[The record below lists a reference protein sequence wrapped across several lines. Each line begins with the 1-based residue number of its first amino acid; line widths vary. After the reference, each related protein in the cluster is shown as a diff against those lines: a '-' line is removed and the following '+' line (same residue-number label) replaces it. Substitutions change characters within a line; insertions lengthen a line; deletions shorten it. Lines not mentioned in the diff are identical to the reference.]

1 MLKVVNGQIYLDN
14 DTMDYIRFGSGS
26 RVMVLIPG
34 VGDGLKTVRGMALPF
49 AFLYRI
55 LAKDF
60 TVYMFSRRNRLAPG
74 TGTRE
79 MAEDLDRAMEMLGIR
94 TASVMGISQGG
105 MIAQWLAV
113 DHPDKVERLVLAVT
127 LGRPN
132 PKVRRVI
139 GRWMTMAEKGEY
151 KKIMLDTA
159 RRSYTPSRLKKIR
172 GMYSLLGNVGK
183 PKSFGRFLV
192 QAQSCLTHD
201 AWDDLDRI
209 TCPTL
214 VIGGTEDGIVTGQ
227 ASVELA
233 EKIPGSVLHMYDGL
247 SHGLYE
253 EAKDFLPLVMAFCS
267 GKVPGKPQ
275 RCGKTNKKRRPAFA
289 GRKIRVRSKNEK
301 RR

>member
-1 MLKVVNGQIYLDN
+1 MLKAVNGQIYLDD

-26 RVMVLIPG
+26 RIMILIPG

-49 AFLYRI
+49 AFLYRT
-55 LAKDF
+55 LAADF

-74 TGTRE
+74 TGTRK
-79 MAEDLDRAMEMLGIR
+79 MAADLDQAMEMLGIR
-94 TASVMGISQGG
+94 SASVVGISQGG
-105 MIAQWLAV
+105 MIAQWLAI
-113 DHPDKVERLVLAVT
+113 DHPDKVERLVLTVT

-139 GRWMTMAEKGEY
+139 GSWMRMAERGDY
-151 KKIMLDTA
+151 KRIMLDTA

-172 GMYSLLGNVGK
+172 WMYTLSGNVGK
-183 PKSFGRFLV
+183 PKSFGRFLI

-201 AWDDLDRI
+201 AWNDLDKI
-209 TCPTL
+209 GCPTL

-233 EKIPGSVLHMYDGL
+233 EKIPGSTLYMYHGL

-253 EAKDFLPLVMAFCS
+253 EAKDFLPRVMAFCS
-267 GKVPGKPQ
+267 GPPHN
-275 RCGKTNKKRRPAFA
+275 RKRQY
-289 GRKIRVRSKNEK
+289 GRKRNEK